1 MEKTYKN
8 IKLKQ
13 PTYNPPSPLLLLYI
27 YIYITLSLL
36 TFYIDNTLLFSF
48 QHLSPHS
55 QQPSPHN
62 LNPVSN
68 ADQIEKIKFKKDVQI
83 LR

>member
-1 MEKTYKN
+1 MEKIYKN
-8 IKLKQ
+8 ITLKQ
-13 PTYNPPSPLLLLYI
+13 PTYNPPSQLLLL
-27 YIYITLSLL
+27 YITLSLL